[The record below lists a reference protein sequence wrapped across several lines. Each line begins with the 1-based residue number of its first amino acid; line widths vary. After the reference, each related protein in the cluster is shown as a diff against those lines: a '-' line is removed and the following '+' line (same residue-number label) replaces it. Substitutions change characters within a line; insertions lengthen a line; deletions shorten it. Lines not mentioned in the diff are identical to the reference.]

1 MYEAAFAN
9 TTALADASISGAPGK
24 ATRTYR
30 YYRGSP
36 THWFGDGL
44 SYADFSLACSGGA
57 PALPAAQNFSVEL
70 SCASALAA
78 DSRAPAGDQVLLVYH
93 SVGADVAAAVGGRHP
108 IPFSTLRQFD
118 RVALAA
124 GGGGQAAAPSQW
136 QLGPLAFALTN
147 AAGAAVLYPG
157 THTLTVSGFGGAQC
171 QWQQNYTVTGAA
183 RVLSAPPPY
192 FPA

>member
-9 TTALADASISGAPGK
+9 ATALRDASISGAPGK

-30 YYRGSP
+30 YYTGSP
-36 THWFGDGL
+36 THVFGDGL
-44 SYADFSLACSGGA
+44 SYAQFDLSCSAAPSGGD
-57 PALPAAQNFSVEL
+57 LPAAQNFSVAL
-70 SCASALAA
+70 ACASALAA
-78 DSRAPAGDQVLLVYH
+78 GSPAGDQVLLVYH
-93 SVGADVAAAVGGRHP
+93 STGADVAAAVAGAHP

-124 GGGGQAAAPSQW
+124 GGGGGQAPSQW
-136 QLGPLAFALTN
+136 QLAPLHFALTN

-157 THTLTVSGFGGAQC
+157 THTLTVSGFGGARV
-171 QWQQNYTVTGAA
+171 QWQQNFTVTGAA

-192 FPA
+192 YPA